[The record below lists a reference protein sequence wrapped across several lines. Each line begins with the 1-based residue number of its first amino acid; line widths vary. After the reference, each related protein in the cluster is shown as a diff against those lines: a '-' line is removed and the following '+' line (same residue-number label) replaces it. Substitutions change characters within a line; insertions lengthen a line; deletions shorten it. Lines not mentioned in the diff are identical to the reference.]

1 MTGVG
6 IETPSQKVLGT
17 IDGKPGAGAVNYSD
31 FQAVTTWS
39 FVTGSA
45 KYKNLEDSVFVGS
58 TAVRPEKEN
67 WTFVVGFRMSKV
79 YCVQTNVTA

>member
-6 IETPSQKVLGT
+6 IETPTQKVLGT
-17 IDGKPGAGAVNYSD
+17 IDGKPGAGAVNYGD

-39 FVTGSA
+39 FLTGSA

-58 TAVRPEKEN
+58 TAVRPGEN
-67 WTFVVGFRMSKV
+67 GTFVVGFRMSKV
-79 YCVQTNVTA
+79 FSVQTNVTA